1 MGSSLSPRCPLRA
14 AAPTARRARVPQT
27 AAPVAPTARPARSAP
42 LSTSSRGTRGG
53 FVRARVVPVDLGF
66 PPPDLAFLPTPSQVF
81 DLENVAIFPFW
92 GAMMFAPDNSATK
105 AVMSSYLVPFL
116 TGAVYVYLVWF
127 SFHDPRILESFS
139 TGKPDLEA
147 LAKGF
152 SYEWCMAVGWAHFI
166 AMDLFVGRWVYLD
179 AQKNKVF
186 AAHSLLLTLFFGPTG
201 AVSHVLTR
209 AAAGLVR
216 GEKLNDIMLPA
227 EEK

>member
-1 MGSSLSPRCPLRA
+1 
-14 AAPTARRARVPQT
+14 
-27 AAPVAPTARPARSAP
+27 
-42 LSTSSRGTRGG
+42 
-53 FVRARVVPVDLGF
+53 
-66 PPPDLAFLPTPSQVF
+66 
-81 DLENVAIFPFW
+81 
-92 GAMMFAPDNSATK
+92 MMFAPDNNATK

-116 TGAVYVYLVWF
+116 TGAVHVYLVWF

-186 AAHSLLLTLFFGPTG
+186 AVHSLLLTLFFGPTG
-201 AVSHVLTR
+201 AASAPCSTGAR
-209 AAAGLVR
+209 AR
-216 GEKLNDIMLPA
+216 SRKS
-227 EEK
+227 

>member
-1 MGSSLSPRCPLRA
+1 MGSSLSPRCLLRA

-179 AQKNKVF
+179 AQKNRVF
-186 AAHSLLLTLFFGPTG
+186 AIHSLLLTLFFGPTG

-209 AAAGLVR
+209 GVTGLIR
-216 GEKLNDIMLPA
+216 GEKLNDVMLPA